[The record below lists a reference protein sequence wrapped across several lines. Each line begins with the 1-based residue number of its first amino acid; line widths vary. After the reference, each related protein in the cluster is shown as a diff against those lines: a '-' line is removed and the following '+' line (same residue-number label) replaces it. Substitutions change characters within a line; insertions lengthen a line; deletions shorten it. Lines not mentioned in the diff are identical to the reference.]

1 MTRVWGEL
9 VCSPALRRHE
19 GAARALASQRSC
31 ASSCLSSRMER
42 EVSGMESDVSAIAM
56 EALVCR
62 GVSAR
67 RAELIL
73 SEVGALEAVHHS
85 A

>member
-1 MTRVWGEL
+1 
-9 VCSPALRRHE
+9 
-19 GAARALASQRSC
+19 
-31 ASSCLSSRMER
+31 MER